1 VRVIGRTSAAVV
13 PAPAPVLRAVVAST
27 AGVGFALAAHT
38 STEHGAPPG
47 WLIALAVLGCLP
59 LTALLT
65 RREVRLPTL
74 LGGLVGTQLALHAA
88 FLLET
93 ASRARTAGSPG
104 WLCCGGAPAHPGPA
118 VLDRAALVQLALHLV
133 VAVALA
139 ALLRCGERRLWSVAR
154 AAAAHAVGSV
164 RALVRQL
171 VAQLSVAATATP
183 APPRRPRPQPS
194 AARPPALVAARPHT
208 RRGPPD
214 PLPA

>member
-1 VRVIGRTSAAVV
+1 MRVVGRTRAAVV
-13 PAPAPVLRAVVAST
+13 PTPAPVLRAVVAST

-74 LGGLVGTQLALHAA
+74 LGGLVGTQLALDAA

-104 WLCCGGAPAHPGPA
+104 WLCCGGPPARSGPA

-139 ALLRCGERRLWSVAR
+139 TLLRCGERRLWRVAR

-183 APPRRPRPQPS
+183 ATAAPSAPAALGGPPPGAGRRPPAH
-194 AARPPALVAARPHT
+194 AARPT
-208 RRGPPD
+208 
-214 PLPA
+214 